1 MLNLQ
6 KCKIDHS
13 ENIPIITGATVA
25 QEGIPLT
32 GLLEDGIEKVKPLV
46 GDTADKFVG
55 VSYGETSV
63 PTIKSFVYD
72 AVIPAASPYTIQ
84 LPKNNLV
91 ATQIAIREGT
101 GYATAFT
108 EDTIATTKFSCVDAT
123 GVVTFHVDDAGKSVR
138 ITFRYNPTAQELLME
153 DSFSFSPSG
162 FATIGSCGVITK
174 GVVFTDQFDASK
186 NWLAATG
193 VESAAGLFT
202 DQTGSGNVELTNVKI
217 VSIPT
222 VDDPFL
228 GLRY

>member
-6 KCKIDHS
+6 KCKMDHS
-13 ENIPIITGATVA
+13 ETIPLLTGAEVA
-25 QEGIPLT
+25 QEGVPLS
-32 GLLEDGIEKVKPLV
+32 GLLEDGIEKVKPFV
-46 GDTADKFVG
+46 GDTTDKFVG
-55 VSYGETSV
+55 VSYGETMI
-63 PTIKSFVYD
+63 PAIKSYVYD
-72 AVIPAASPYTIQ
+72 AVIPAAGVYTIQ

-91 ATQIAIREGT
+91 ATQIAVREGV
-101 GYATAFT
+101 GYATAYA
-108 EDTIATTKFSCVDAT
+108 EDTVATTKFACADAT
-123 GVVTFHVDDAGKSVR
+123 GIVTFHADDAGKSVR
-138 ITFRYNPTAQELLME
+138 ITFRYYPTAQELLME

-162 FATIGSCGVITK
+162 FATIGSCGVITQ
-174 GVVFTDQFDASK
+174 GVVYTDQFDASK